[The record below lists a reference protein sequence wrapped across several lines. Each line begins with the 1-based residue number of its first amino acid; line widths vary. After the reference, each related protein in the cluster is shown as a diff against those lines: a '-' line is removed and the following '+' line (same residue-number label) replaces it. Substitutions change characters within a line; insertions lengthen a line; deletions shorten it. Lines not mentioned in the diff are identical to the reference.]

1 MSCFLKKRTLWPLE
15 RALNLPQLPP
25 QQQAPEPQGSTL
37 RLWSTAPKTLVLLT
51 LKVPFAAL
59 CPSPPSANLLALLI
73 NKSCIYVPFDME
85 QDFGKQTACCAFVI
99 CACMQ
104 LCVDCKNWICPW
116 MFSYSRRFIHR
127 AVDFFPFVFKWL
139 ESYKRNSEVLFL
151 LTLLHK
157 SSLNLQ
163 VKKKSLLCCC
173 VMVNLWRNK
182 KRGSWLG
189 SYKYALTEFYFQDFT
204 YWRSVLQYK
213 WSET

>member
-163 VKKKSLLCCC
+163 VKKKK
-173 VMVNLWRNK
+173 VFYVAVW
-182 KRGSWLG
+182 WLTCDG
-189 SYKYALTEFYFQDFT
+189 TRKEDLDLVHTICT
-204 YWRSVLQYK
+204 YWVLFSGFHLLKKCSSV
-213 WSET
+213 

>member
-104 LCVDCKNWICPW
+104 LCVDRKNWICPW

-163 VKKKSLLCCC
+163 VKKKSLLC